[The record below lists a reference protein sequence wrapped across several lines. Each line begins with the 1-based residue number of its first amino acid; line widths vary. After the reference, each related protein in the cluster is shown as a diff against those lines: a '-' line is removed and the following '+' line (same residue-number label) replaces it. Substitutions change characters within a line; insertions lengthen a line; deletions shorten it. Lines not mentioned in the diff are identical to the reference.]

1 MDSKRYEIMLSVIT
15 ILTVIVTSV
24 GVTFAYF
31 TTGIS
36 GNAADVSATTSKIGG
51 VTFDGGS
58 DFTTASEIEPGW
70 TESKTFTISV
80 APSDSEQTVYVKMT
94 YTNGMPDLTCNVSD
108 VSNGAKGDISLD
120 STGVETTAIL
130 VEKTFAPSDD
140 IQTITYTLTMALP
153 ETGENQNA
161 SQGKEFDGLLFAEF
175 GSQNLYFNNDNPN
188 GTTTKP
194 TV

>member
-31 TTGIS
+31 TNGMTGVK
-36 GNAADVSATTSKIGG
+36 ADVSATTAKIGG

-58 DFTTASEIEPGW
+58 DFTTANGIEPGW
-70 TESKTFTISV
+70 SESKTFTISV

-94 YTNGMPDLTCNVSD
+94 YTNGMPDLTCD
-108 VSNGAKGDISLD
+108 VTDVANGAKGAISLD
-120 STGVETTAIL
+120 SSGTETTAVL
-130 VEKTFAPSDD
+130 VEKTFLPSDSV
-140 IQTITYTLTMALP
+140 QSITYTLTMALP
-153 ETGENQNA
+153 ETGENQNS
-161 SQGKEFDGLLFAEF
+161 SQGKEFKGLLFAEF
-175 GSQNLYFNNDNPN
+175 GSGELYFNADNPN

>member
-36 GNAADVSATTSKIGG
+36 GTAANVDVTTTRVGG

-58 DFTTASEIEPGW
+58 DFTTATDIEPGW
-70 TESKTFTISV
+70 KESKTFTITV
-80 APSDSEQTVYVKMT
+80 APSNYEQTVYVKMK
-94 YTNGMPDLTCNVSD
+94 YTNGMPHLTCKVSD
-108 VSNGAKGDISLD
+108 VANGAKGDVVLD
-120 STGVETTAIL
+120 SSETESTAVL
-130 VEKTFAPSDD
+130 VEKVFAPSDS
-140 IQTITYTLTMALP
+140 IQTVSYTLTMELP
-153 ETGENQNA
+153 ETGENQNT
-161 SQGKEFDGLLFAEF
+161 SQGKEFDGLLFAEL
-175 GSQNLYFNNDNPN
+175 GSKDLYFNDDNPN